1 MFYSRMLRK
10 REWKLRS
17 KDGAGDFKKREAEWE
32 RDIRLEVRMKTEEV
46 RNLRRLKGDWSGL
59 RRSLGVG
66 IGKQAWEQVLLAQL
80 KKAIRVVPWG

>member
-46 RNLRRLKGDWSGL
+46 
-59 RRSLGVG
+59 
-66 IGKQAWEQVLLAQL
+66 
-80 KKAIRVVPWG
+80 